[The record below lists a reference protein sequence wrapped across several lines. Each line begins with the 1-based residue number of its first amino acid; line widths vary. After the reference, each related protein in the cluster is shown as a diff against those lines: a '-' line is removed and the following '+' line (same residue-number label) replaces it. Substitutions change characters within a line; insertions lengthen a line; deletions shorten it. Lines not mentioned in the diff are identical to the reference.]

1 MIGESINFMIIG
13 MSVVFLFLVVMVV
26 VLRCQGY
33 IINRLFENGVVDT
46 QEGDNP
52 AGAASDSIDAKKVA
66 IISEA
71 VKQHIQQNR

>member
-13 MSVVFLFLVVMVV
+13 MSVVFLFLIVI

-33 IINRLFENGVVDT
+33 VINRLFENGAVDT
-46 QEGDNP
+46 QEDSNP
-52 AGAASDSIDAKKVA
+52 ANTTSDLTDAKKIA

>member
-13 MSVVFLFLVVMVV
+13 MSVVFLFLIIMVV

-33 IINRLFENGVVDT
+33 VINRLFENGAVDT
-46 QEGDNP
+46 QEDSNP
-52 AGAASDSIDAKKVA
+52 ADTTSDLTDAKKIA

>member
-1 MIGESINFMIIG
+1 MIIG
-13 MSVVFLFLVVMVV
+13 MSVVFLFLIIMVV

-33 IINRLFENGVVDT
+33 VINRLFENGAVDT
-46 QEGDNP
+46 QENNNSADTT
-52 AGAASDSIDAKKVA
+52 SDLTDAKKIA